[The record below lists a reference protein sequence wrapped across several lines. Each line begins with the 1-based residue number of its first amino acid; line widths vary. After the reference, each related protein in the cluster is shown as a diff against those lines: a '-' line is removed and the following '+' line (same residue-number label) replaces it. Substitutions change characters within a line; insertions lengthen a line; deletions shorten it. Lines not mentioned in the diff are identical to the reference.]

1 MRLQAVLFDRDGT
14 LFDTRVRNVFG
25 QLYRRYILSLEKLN
39 LNLFPKVDETIEY
52 LFSLNLDLALISSG
66 TGTTA
71 TINILKSL
79 GLNQF
84 FKSILTLDDYSHP
97 TPIVALMQRLFSS
110 FNETFKVWQISESLR
125 RLNVLPSQA
134 LVVGDSPLDIK
145 AGKRVG
151 TKTAFLTK
159 GSTKHLTQIEMLNPD
174 VIIQNILQLPEAI
187 ERFLVKK

>member
-1 MRLQAVLFDRDGT
+1 MSLQAVLFDRDGT
-14 LFDTRVRNVFG
+14 LFDTKVRNVFG
-25 QLYRRYILSLEKLN
+25 QLCRRYILSLEKLHI
-39 LNLFPKVDETIEY
+39 NLFPKVDETIEY

-71 TINILKSL
+71 TMNILKSL
-79 GLNQF
+79 GLDQF
-84 FKSILTLDDYSHP
+84 FKSILTLDDYDRP
-97 TPIVALMQRLFSS
+97 TPVVALMQRLFSS

-151 TKTAFLTK
+151 TKTAFVTK
-159 GSTKHLTQIEMLNPD
+159 GSTKHVKHLEILKPD
-174 VIIQNILQLPEAI
+174 VIIQNVLQLPEAI